1 MKVPDE
7 NKHFT
12 FKIKWE
18 NIDKVKGKEKK
29 KKSRKLMKGLLINIG
44 WAVSED
50 DLSYRD
56 LIAFGCLNDGIC
68 EATVDN
74 KRYDVEETNTELAKE
89 LLNALRKDV
98 NVEAV
103 WLLNT
108 NDDAEGIILNSCDKV
123 PLPFHEYYKG
133 KNEFTLIFHESQR
146 VDKK

>member
-12 FKIKWE
+12 FKIKWK
-18 NIDKVKGKEKK
+18 NIDGVEEKEKK
-29 KKSRKLMKGLLINIG
+29 KKSRKLMKDLLIDIG
-44 WAVSED
+44 WAASED
-50 DLSYRD
+50 DLSYTE
-56 LIAFGCLNDGIC
+56 LIVFNCSNDGIC
-68 EATVDN
+68 EATVND
-74 KRYDVEETNTELAKE
+74 KQQIKTNLERSEE
-89 LLNALRKDV
+89 LLSALWKDV

-103 WLLNT
+103 RLLST

-133 KNEFTLIFHESQR
+133 KGEFTLIFHDIQR

>member
-12 FKIKWE
+12 FRIKWK
-18 NIDKVKGKEKK
+18 NIDGVEEKEKK
-29 KKSRKLMKGLLINIG
+29 KKSRKLMKDLLIDIG
-44 WAVSED
+44 WAASED
-50 DLSYRD
+50 DLSYRE

-74 KRYDVEETNTELAKE
+74 KRYDMEETNTELAKE

-103 WLLNT
+103 WLLST

-123 PLPFHEYYKG
+123 PEPFHEYYKG
-133 KNEFTLIFHESQR
+133 KGEFTLIFHDIQR